1 MMGNFGMSPVWSTM
15 TAGTLAGFPVL
26 PGVECLSIFA
36 DNDRAKMQA
45 GRLRQAGN
53 EAARKCADTWAAD
66 GRESIIW
73 TPPNI
78 GTDFNDIS
86 RRAAA

>member
-1 MMGNFGMSPVWSTM
+1 MLPVWSTM
-15 TAGTLAGFPVL
+15 TAVTLANFPVL

-53 EAARKCADTWAAD
+53 EAARKCAEAWANA
-66 GRESIIW
+66 GRETVIW
-73 TPPNI
+73 TPPEI
-78 GTDFNDIS
+78 GTDFNDIAG
-86 RRAAA
+86 RVAA